1 MSIFGLAFP
10 EILSDVVVVVV
21 VDGLLLKLLLADGV
35 PSKLKP
41 PPVAGVAG
49 DDAAD
54 AALFKFVFK
63 ALLLLALPKP
73 KDEKFNP
80 GDPALPLLLLP
91 SPGNICCVC
100 PGNIANKNTK
110 DVLGVWAC
118 VSIRLKKKVQ
128 WV

>member
-1 MSIFGLAFP
+1 MSIFGLACP
-10 EILSDVVVVVV
+10 EILTSVV
-21 VDGLLLKLLLADGV
+21 VDGLLLKLLLADGL

-73 KDEKFNP
+73 KDEKFCNP
-80 GDPALPLLLLP
+80 GDPALPLLPNIPAAAAAAGDESLP
-91 SPGNICCVC
+91 QQHDAP
-100 PGNIANKNTK
+100 
-110 DVLGVWAC
+110 
-118 VSIRLKKKVQ
+118 KVVAPQ
-128 WV
+128 ALQMES